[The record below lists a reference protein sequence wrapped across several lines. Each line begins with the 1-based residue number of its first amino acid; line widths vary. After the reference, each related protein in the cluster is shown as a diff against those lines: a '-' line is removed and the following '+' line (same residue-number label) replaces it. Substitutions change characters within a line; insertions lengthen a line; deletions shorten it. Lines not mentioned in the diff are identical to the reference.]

1 MSSMDKAQEI
11 QFLEQNMQNILL
23 QKQAFQMEL
32 SETQE
37 ALKEVKNSKDEVF
50 RIVGQIMIKSDREKV
65 IEELSSKEKILDLRL
80 KSLEKQESSL
90 EEKLVSL
97 RKELLENNKSK

>member
-23 QKQAFQMEL
+23 QKQAFQLEL